1 MLPYRDSKVT
11 RIAIIAFFVLAA
23 LYAYYEV
30 QGLLYG
36 PRINVPAK
44 VMEVREQVVA
54 IRGSAVRIAELKMN
68 GKAIPVTEEGAF
80 EEPYVLAEGYNRVI
94 LEASDKYGRVRKQT
108 IEIVY
113 IPSTEDNATST
124 PAIAP
129 ES

>member
-1 MLPYRDSKVT
+1 MLPYRDGTIT
-11 RIAIIAFFVLAA
+11 RIAIVIFFILVLV
-23 LYAYYEV
+23 YAYFEV

-36 PRINVPAK
+36 PSITVPS
-44 VMEVREQVVA
+44 VMEVHEAFVS
-54 IRGSAVRIAELKMN
+54 IRGSAERIAELRMN

-80 EEPYVLAEGYNRVI
+80 DEPFVLAPGYNRIV
-94 LEASDKYGRVRKQT
+94 LEARDTYGRVRKQT

-113 IPSTEDNATST
+113 IPPAESNATST